1 MKFKFD
7 KMKQKIDPNQNVPEN
22 FTDPEKLPTSIVESL
37 NWQESNKSFWEA
49 NPMRYDWNMGIEK
62 QEGTSD
68 FFEEIDKRFFSAI
81 KDIMPWEKIPFDNII
96 PFDDLNNM
104 NVLEIGVGNGS
115 HAGLISKYAKNY
127 TGIDLTDYAVKMTK
141 RRLSLLNQTGNII
154 QMDAEKIDLP
164 DSSIDFIWSWG
175 VIHHTSNTL
184 NVIKEIER
192 ILKPG
197 GQAIIMVYHRSWWSY
212 YFTGI
217 FIRGILCGDFIK
229 YKTLSRI
236 VQASTDGALA
246 RYYTKRSWKKFISNH
261 LKIVVT
267 NFSGNKADLIPLP
280 PSKYKNFL
288 LNLLPTYLTMILLN
302 KLRMGTF
309 LISTLKK
316 ENN

>member
-1 MKFKFD
+1 
-7 KMKQKIDPNQNVPEN
+7 
-22 FTDPEKLPTSIVESL
+22 
-37 NWQESNKSFWEA
+37 
-49 NPMRYDWNMGIEK
+49 
-62 QEGTSD
+62 
-68 FFEEIDKRFFSAI
+68 
-81 KDIMPWEKIPFDNII
+81 
-96 PFDDLNNM
+96 
-104 NVLEIGVGNGS
+104 
-115 HAGLISKYAKNY
+115 
-127 TGIDLTDYAVKMTK
+127 
-141 RRLSLLNQTGNII
+141 
-154 QMDAEKIDLP
+154 
-164 DSSIDFIWSWG
+164 
-175 VIHHTSNTL
+175 
-184 NVIKEIER
+184 
-192 ILKPG
+192 
-197 GQAIIMVYHRSWWSY
+197 MVYHRSWWSY

>member
-1 MKFKFD
+1 MSLKNKIEYPIKNRPILGNIKFSDWFLFLC
-7 KMKQKIDPNQNVPEN
+7 PN
-22 FTDPEKLPTSIVESL
+22 I
-37 NWQESNKSFWEA
+37 
-49 NPMRYDWNMGIEK
+49 
-62 QEGTSD
+62 
-68 FFEEIDKRFFSAI
+68 
-81 KDIMPWEKIPFDNII
+81 
-96 PFDDLNNM
+96 
-104 NVLEIGVGNGS
+104 
-115 HAGLISKYAKNY
+115 ISKYAKNY

-141 RRLSLLNQTGNII
+141 SRLSLLKQTGTII

-246 RYYTKRSWKKFISNH
+246 RYYTKNSWDRFISNH
-261 LKIVVT
+261 LKIVKT
-267 NFSGNKADLIPLP
+267 NFSGNKADLFPLP
-280 PSKYKNFL
+280 PSRIKNVILKYF
-288 LNLLPTYLTMILLN
+288 PTILTMLLLN
-302 KLRMGTF
+302 KFRMGTF
-309 LISTLKK
+309 LISTLQK

>member
-1 MKFKFD
+1 MSKKFNA
-7 KMKQKIDPNQNVPEN
+7 NQNIPKTFDN
-22 FTDPEKLPTSIVESL
+22 PEKLPNDFNESKDWQIL
-37 NWQESNKSFWEA
+37 NKNFWES
-49 NPMRYDWNMGIEK
+49 NPMRYDWIESVGK
-62 QEGTSD
+62 EEGTID
-68 FFEEIDKRFFSAI
+68 FFTEIDNRFFSAI
-81 KDIMPWEKIPFDNII
+81 KSVMPWKKLPFDNLIPFDQLK
-96 PFDDLNNM
+96 DM

-127 TGIDLTDYAVKMTK
+127 IGIDLTDYAVKMTK
-141 RRLSLLNQTGNII
+141 SRLSLLNQTGNIL

-184 NVIKEIER
+184 DVIKEIKR

-217 FIRGILCGDFIK
+217 FIRGILCCDFIK

-246 RYYTKRSWKKFISNH
+246 RYYTKNSWKTFISTH
-261 LKIVVT
+261 LIIVKT
-267 NFSGNKADLIPLP
+267 IFSGNKADLIPLP
-280 PSKYKNFL
+280 PSKIKNNILKYF
-288 LNLLPTYLTMILLN
+288 PTTITMLLLN
-302 KLRMGTF
+302 KFRMGTF